1 VLALA
6 FVSLFVAT
14 FYVGIMLAATFR
26 QLPKGSLRSCIRFQW
41 HNYSQNYNYHMG
53 KEIDQLKLELASLK
67 SQLASQTSD
76 LAKVKNQLADM
87 NIQIG
92 YLEMGSNERVAS
104 STVETVPRC
113 RGDGRASRGL
123 QDLPQDTK

>member
-1 VLALA
+1 VI
-6 FVSLFVAT
+6 FPGFKKCP
-14 FYVGIMLAATFR
+14 GGR
-26 QLPKGSLRSCIRFQW
+26 NLP
-41 HNYSQNYNYHMG
+41 G
-53 KEIDQLKLELASLK
+53 KIIILGCQKLKLELASLK

-104 STVETVPRC
+104 STVETVPR
-113 RGDGRASRGL
+113 
-123 QDLPQDTK
+123 